1 MYRCPICGTG
11 WKNGDDHNGCPH
23 FRGYVPFEER
33 RRMGP
38 KGFYVRLADM
48 MAFEA
53 QRLARHGPAYW
64 MGEELVMD
72 WYDYIEILR
81 SVPGAL

>member
-1 MYRCPICGTG
+1 
-11 WKNGDDHNGCPH
+11 
-23 FRGYVPFEER
+23 
-33 RRMGP
+33 MGP